1 VNDELYER
9 GAASVVASWAWIA
22 RGAEGAAVVRLP
34 GVAAAVFPAGPERDV
49 YNNALLVRGLGD
61 AERAAAVDAME
72 ELYATA
78 GVDGFAAWA
87 HETDGPLVA
96 ELERRGYRLAETTRA
111 MGMRLD
117 ELAVTAAPAELHDAS
132 WTDYLRYLAGFG
144 LPDGLLAGVDGSGF
158 QVVAAS
164 VDGETVATGLG
175 FKHGSD
181 CGIFNVSTLEPAR
194 RRGIGTALTAR
205 LLQAARARGCVTA
218 TLQSTPMAER
228 VYAAVGFREDLGRI
242 LEFRAGD

>member
-1 VNDELYER
+1 MNDELYER

-22 RGAEGAAVVRLP
+22 DGAEGAAVVRPP

-72 ELYATA
+72 ELYASA
-78 GVDGFAAWA
+78 GVDGFAGWA

-117 ELAVTAAPAELHDAS
+117 ELAVTAGPAELHDAS
-132 WTDYLRYLAGFG
+132 WGEYLRYLAGFG

-164 VDGETVATGLG
+164 VDGETVATGLAFEHEG
-175 FKHGSD
+175 D

-228 VYAAVGFREDLGRI
+228 VYAAVGFRDLGRI
-242 LEFRAGD
+242 LEFRPGG